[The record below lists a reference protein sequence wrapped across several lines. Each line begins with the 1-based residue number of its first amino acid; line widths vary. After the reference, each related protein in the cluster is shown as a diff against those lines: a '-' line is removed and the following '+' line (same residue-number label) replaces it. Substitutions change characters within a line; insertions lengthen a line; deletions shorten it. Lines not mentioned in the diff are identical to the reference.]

1 MPVRF
6 PLFIP
11 LLLLIAGVTTP
22 LHAAAQDAV
31 ALAAADP
38 APADTFLDPRAR
50 SLFSAA
56 RERWLQVDS
65 SIRSYEAIIQ
75 SRAVVSIRAPLK
87 YRTLFRAEA
96 ATRVRWSADSALV
109 LQMLAA
115 NEVTPEGPSPA
126 GTLAFSDAV
135 FDPTGDRLYF
145 GFGDDDDDDDD
156 GGIQFEHPIA
166 PGSEGHYR
174 YQVTDSLRLSL
185 PDSRTMQAVGLE
197 IIPRQ
202 RSGRLLS
209 GILWIDPSTGAV
221 IRALYR
227 LATEFDIESEL
238 GLDDELERRL
248 VPGMFRPF
256 EFDISMVVV
265 EYSFWDFQYW
275 LPNRIRMEGFA
286 RAGILKVPGSYEQS
300 YRILDVV
307 GADDP
312 AAIEDAAVVAERWRT
327 DGLYGEFRELEQAA
341 EVEADSTI
349 GDGSSAEEED
359 DEPPRFI
366 LVPVNHQ
373 DLHTSEL
380 LPPPIWDEAPGFASE
395 DRLADFVRDLA
406 NLSVPDADRSRFRAS
421 WGPEIGDLFR
431 YNRVEGPSVG
441 ARAEWTTATGIGAVG
456 LEALGWLGIGSWVPD
471 ARLGLS
477 WESARR
483 RLSFS
488 GYHRVEEV
496 DPRARNLAVGNSLT
510 ALFFGRDDG
519 DYFRASGARLRW
531 EPDGVRRGWYHL
543 TLSAEE
549 HRALSKEVDFS
560 VAGLLGGDDTPFRPS
575 LEAEQGTEFAAALG
589 IEPWWGTDPRGPQG
603 GGRDPPPGCG
613 GGFPLV
619 SEPRGGADRGTCLQ
633 GHPRRTG
640 AWGRPDLGRRPPPT
654 KLVPGRDSDAQ
665 GLPGRLSGGNELR
678 ARQGRAGPRG
688 RGGAVGGLFRLGLA
702 RGALRLRPRRGTSLG
717 WGRPLHSGRA
727 HKDRSGPGGEGSDR
741 LAIGAVSGLG
751 ALEGCI
757 SPLARPGSLPALQ
770 TRVQPPSLSK
780 RPTQK
785 ELDLSVHAPQFIICP
800 ATQGLETLRV
810 DADQKCFSFEHCA
823 IDTGCRC

>member
-1 MPVRF
+1 M
-6 PLFIP
+6 
-11 LLLLIAGVTTP
+11 
-22 LHAAAQDAV
+22 
-31 ALAAADP
+31 
-38 APADTFLDPRAR
+38 
-50 SLFSAA
+50 
-56 RERWLQVDS
+56 
-65 SIRSYEAIIQ
+65 
-75 SRAVVSIRAPLK
+75 SIRAPLK
-87 YRTLFRAEA
+87 DRTLFRAEA

-109 LQMLAA
+109 VQMLAA

-166 PGSEGHYR
+166 PGSEAHYR

-185 PDSRTMQAVGLE
+185 PDGRTMQAVGLE

-227 LATEFDIESEL
+227 LATEFDIETEV
-238 GLDDELERRL
+238 GLDDEVEFRL

-275 LPNRIRMEGFA
+275 LPSRIRMEGFA
-286 RAGILKVPGSYEQS
+286 RAGIIKVPGSYEQS

-327 DGLYGEFRELEQAA
+327 DGVYGEFRELERAP
-341 EVEADSTI
+341 EVEADPTI
-349 GDGSSAEEED
+349 GDGSSPAEED
-359 DEPPRFI
+359 DEPPRYL
-366 LVPVNHQ
+366 LVPVNDQ

-406 NLSVPDADRSRFRAS
+406 KLSVPDADRSRFRAS

-456 LEALGWLGIGSWVPD
+456 LEASGWLGIGSWVPD

-477 WESARR
+477 WESARH
-483 RLSFS
+483 RLSVS

-496 DPRARNLAVGNSLT
+496 DPRARNLSVGNSLT

-531 EPDGVRRGWYHL
+531 EPSSVRRGWYHL

-549 HRALSKEVDFS
+549 HRALPNEVDFS
-560 VAGLLGGDDTPFRPS
+560 VAGLLGGDDTPFRPW
-575 LEAEQGTEFAAALG
+575 LEAEEGTEFAATLG
-589 IEPWWGTDPRGPQG
+589 IEPWWGTDPRGAQG
-603 GGRDPPPGCG
+603 GVEI
-613 GGFPLV
+613 F
-619 SEPRGGADRGTCLQ
+619 LQ
-633 GHPRRTG
+633 GAEGDFSWFRSR
-640 AWGRPDLGRRPPPT
+640 
-654 KLVPGRDSDAQ
+654 LVGRDSDPQ

-678 ARQGRAGPRG
+678 PRQSRAGPRD
-688 RGGAVGGLFRLGLA
+688 RGGAVGGLLRLGLG
-702 RGALRLRPRRGTSLG
+702 RGALRLRLRRGTSLG
-717 WGRPLHSGRA
+717 WGRPLHSGWA

-741 LAIGAVSGLG
+741 LATGTVSGLG
-751 ALEGCI
+751 ALGRR
-757 SPLARPGSLPALQ
+757 SNTQAPSARPASLSAL
-770 TRVQPPSLSK
+770 RSRAQPPSLSK

-785 ELDLSVHAPQFIICP
+785 ELDLSVRAPQFIVCP

-810 DADQKCFSFEHCA
+810 DADQKCFSLGHRA
-823 IDTGCRC
+823 IGTGCRC

>member
-1 MPVRF
+1 M
-6 PLFIP
+6 
-11 LLLLIAGVTTP
+11 
-22 LHAAAQDAV
+22 
-31 ALAAADP
+31 
-38 APADTFLDPRAR
+38 
-50 SLFSAA
+50 
-56 RERWLQVDS
+56 
-65 SIRSYEAIIQ
+65 
-75 SRAVVSIRAPLK
+75 
-87 YRTLFRAEA
+87 
-96 ATRVRWSADSALV
+96 
-109 LQMLAA
+109 
-115 NEVTPEGPSPA
+115 
-126 GTLAFSDAV
+126 TLAFSDAV

-156 GGIQFEHPIA
+156 WGIQFEHPIA
-166 PGSEGHYR
+166 PGSEAHYR
-174 YQVTDSLRLSL
+174 YEVTDSLRLSL
-185 PDSRTMQAVGLE
+185 PDGRTMQAVGLE

-209 GILWIDPSTGAV
+209 GILWINPSTGAV

-227 LATEFDIESEL
+227 LAMEFDIKSEL
-238 GLDDELERRL
+238 GLDDELELRL

-275 LPNRIRMEGFA
+275 LPSRIRMEGFA

-366 LVPVNHQ
+366 LVPVNDQ

-380 LPPPIWDEAPGFASE
+380 LPPPIWDEALGFASE

-477 WESARR
+477 WESARH

-560 VAGLLGGDDTPFRPS
+560 VAGLLGGDDMPFRPS
-575 LEAEQGTEFAAALG
+575 LEAEQGTEFAAALW

-603 GGRDPPPGCG
+603 GAEILLQGAEGDFRWFRSRVLGRIAVPIFRDIRAGLELG
-613 GGFPLV
+613 GGRIWGDAPLQRNWFLGGTRTL
-619 SEPRGGADRGTCLQ
+619 RGYPGA
-633 GHPRRTG
+633 
-640 AWGRPDLGRRPPPT
+640 
-654 KLVPGRDSDAQ
+654 S
-665 GLPGRLSGGNELR
+665 
-678 ARQGRAGPRG
+678 
-688 RGGAVGGLFRLGLA
+688 AVGTSFARVKVELA
-702 RGALRLRPRRGTSLG
+702 REVGAARWAVFSDWG
-717 WGRPLHSGRA
+717 WAGE
-727 HKDRSGPGGEGSDR
+727 RSDFDLDEGLLS
-741 LAIGAVSGLG
+741 AGAGLSILDG
-751 ALEGCI
+751 LI
-757 SPLARPGSLPALQ
+757 RIDLARAV
-770 TRVQPPSLSK
+770 RA
-780 RPTQK
+780 PTGWRL
-785 ELDLSVHAPQFIICP
+785 ELYLDSV
-800 ATQGLETLRV
+800 L
-810 DADQKCFSFEHCA
+810 
-823 IDTGCRC
+823 

>member
-1 MPVRF
+1 MPVLL
-6 PLFIP
+6 PLFVP
-11 LLLLIAGVTTP
+11 LVLLIAGVTTP
-22 LHAAAQDAV
+22 LHTAAQDAV
-31 ALAAADP
+31 ALVAADP
-38 APADTFLDPRAR
+38 APADTFLDLRAR

-56 RERWLQVDS
+56 RERWLKD
-65 SIRSYEAIIQ
+65 
-75 SRAVVSIRAPLK
+75 
-87 YRTLFRAEA
+87 RTLFRAEA

-109 LQMLAA
+109 VQMLAA

-145 GFGDDDDDDDD
+145 GFGGDDDGDDD

-166 PGSEGHYR
+166 PGSEAHYR
-174 YQVTDSLRLSL
+174 YEVTASLRLSL
-185 PDSRTMQAVGLE
+185 PDGRTMQAVGLE

-238 GLDDELERRL
+238 GLDDELELRL

-275 LPNRIRMEGFA
+275 LPSRIRMEGFA
-286 RAGILKVPGSYEQS
+286 RPGILKVPGSYEQS

-307 GADDP
+307 RADDP

-327 DGLYGEFRELEQAA
+327 DGVYGEFRELEQAA
-341 EVEADSTI
+341 EVEAASTI

-366 LVPVNHQ
+366 LVPVNDQ

-380 LPPPIWDEAPGFASE
+380 LPPPIWDEAPGFANE

-477 WESARR
+477 WESARHQ
-483 RLSFS
+483 LSFS
-488 GYHRVEEV
+488 GYHGVEEV
-496 DPRARNLAVGNSLT
+496 DPRARNLAVENSLT

-519 DYFRASGARLRW
+519 DYFRANGARLRW
-531 EPDGVRRGWYHL
+531 EPNGVRRGWYHL

-560 VAGLLGGDDTPFRPS
+560 VAGLLGGDDTPFRVGSRP
-575 LEAEQGTEFAAALG
+575 
-589 IEPWWGTDPRGPQG
+589 PRSAG
-603 GGRDPPPGCG
+603 GGSR
-613 GGFPLV
+613 
-619 SEPRGGADRGTCLQ
+619 S
-633 GHPRRTG
+633 
-640 AWGRPDLGRRPPPT
+640 
-654 KLVPGRDSDAQ
+654 S
-665 GLPGRLSGGNELR
+665 
-678 ARQGRAGPRG
+678 
-688 RGGAVGGLFRLGLA
+688 FRV
-702 RGALRLRPRRGTSLG
+702 RRGTSAG
-717 WGRPLHSGRA
+717 FGAVWWRGSRYP
-727 HKDRSGPGGEGSDR
+727 RSGTSAQDWSLGAAGSG
-741 LAIGAVSGLG
+741 ATPPSNEIGFWAGLG
-751 ALEGCI
+751 RSGA
-757 SPLARPGSLPALQ
+757 
-770 TRVQPPSLSK
+770 TR
-780 RPTQK
+780 
-785 ELDLSVHAPQFIICP
+785 APQRWER
-800 ATQGLETLRV
+800 ASLASR
-810 DADQKCFSFEHCA
+810 
-823 IDTGCRC
+823 